1 MRATAEKNE
10 EFRELLEK
18 SEGGGKMAKDV
29 VCGMDVDI
37 SASAVLRAEHQGKT
51 YYFCTPSCRES
62 FLKNPS
68 KYLVKDPKF
77 QIPSSIFLKRPQSPR
92 LPE

>member
-1 MRATAEKNE
+1 
-10 EFRELLEK
+10 
-18 SEGGGKMAKDV
+18 
-29 VCGMDVDI
+29 MDVDI